1 MRSNISRLRQ
11 DIQTYHFDKIFLY
24 FNLLRCFDTRYGMKM
39 VIVFNENG
47 YRFHSYYKTQIKLSG
62 IEVEISLGIRLL

>member
-1 MRSNISRLRQ
+1 ML
-11 DIQTYHFDKIFLY
+11 
-24 FNLLRCFDTRYGMKM
+24 DTRYGMKM

-47 YRFHSYYKTQIKLSG
+47 YRFHSYYKTQIKLGG